1 MVRLNVLLKSR
12 NRIRFLILAGITA
25 VILQTYGIDVQDGG
39 RSEKSGTS
47 DRPRKSA
54 NRERFGNEQ
63 RANLSGRFEKPFSQ
77 AGKRRGGANRDER
90 VEPSPLFLEGDFE
103 SRPTDEGFVF
113 VNGEF
118 LSRPYTFESSGKL
131 TFVNGM
137 LISEELVSV
146 TAVRKFDDSGED
158 DDGYRGWET
167 RRMLQRSQQ
176 TYAEFLSQVFSQSR
190 VIVVAF
196 DGRSPVVLPTTPT
209 GNDLLSVLVSETHR
223 SSPLLSEVLAAAGS
237 SEAAVQWSDWIAGF
251 QPGDDFLAAAKPI
264 VDSIDAA
271 YEEGLA
277 RRAAI
282 QRLENYA
289 YPLTIAGMI
298 ISVFS
303 IGHLLSNP
311 PNGGRTPDEV
321 EMSPEVMK
329 IVTRSLILV
338 VALSLLDLIWTLLA
352 SQAGTMR
359 ELNPVGGRL
368 IDNPTTLI
376 FFKVAMTGLAAGLI
390 FKLRYYRRAQ
400 LASWW
405 ACLILT
411 LLTVRWLTFN
421 SMLA

>member
-1 MVRLNVLLKSR
+1 MVRLNVLLKSQ
-12 NRIRFLILAGITA
+12 NRMRFLILAGITA
-25 VILQTYGIDVQDGG
+25 VILQTHGINAQDEG
-39 RSEKSGTS
+39 RSEKSGNS

-54 NRERFGNEQ
+54 NRERIGDEH
-63 RANLSGRFEKPFSQ
+63 RVNLSGRSDKPFSQ
-77 AGKRRGGANRDER
+77 AGKRKGGSNRDGRAE
-90 VEPSPLFLEGDFE
+90 SSLFFLEGDFE
-103 SRPTDEGFVF
+103 SSPTDEGFVF

-118 LSRPYTFESSGKL
+118 LSRPYTFESSGKQ
-131 TFVNGM
+131 TFVNGV

-146 TAVRKFDDSGED
+146 TSVLRFDDSGED
-158 DDGYRGWET
+158 DDGNRGWEA
-167 RRMLQRSQQ
+167 RRTLKRSQQ
-176 TYAEFLSQVFSQSR
+176 TYAEFLSQVFSQFR
-190 VIVVAF
+190 VFVVAF
-196 DGRSPVVLPTTPT
+196 NGRSPVVLPAAPT
-209 GNDLLSVLVSETHR
+209 GNDLLSVLVSDTHR
-223 SSPLLSEVLAAAGS
+223 SSKLLSEVLAAAGS
-237 SEAAVQWSDWIAGF
+237 SEAALQWSDWITGF
-251 QPGDDFLAAAKPI
+251 QPGEDFLAVAKPI
-264 VDSIDAA
+264 VDAIDAA
-271 YEEGLA
+271 YEEGLT
-277 RRAAI
+277 RRAAV

-289 YPLTIAGMI
+289 YPLTIAGMV

-338 VALSLLDLIWTLLA
+338 VVLSLLDLIWTLMA

-368 IDNPTTLI
+368 IDNPATLI

>member
-1 MVRLNVLLKSR
+1 M
-12 NRIRFLILAGITA
+12 RFLILAGIAA
-25 VILQTYGIDVQDGG
+25 VILQSQRINAQDAG
-39 RSEKSGTS
+39 RSEKPSTS
-47 DRPRKSA
+47 DRQRKSA
-54 NRERFGNEQ
+54 NRERSDNDEQ
-63 RANLSGRFEKPFSQ
+63 RAILTDRFEKPSFQ
-77 AGKRRGGANRDER
+77 IGKRRGGSYRDER
-90 VEPSPLFLEGDFE
+90 DAPPLFFLEGDFK

-131 TFVNGM
+131 TFVNGV
-137 LISEELVSV
+137 LISEELVSLDSV
-146 TAVRKFDDSGED
+146 PDLEDSG
-158 DDGYRGWET
+158 DDGGHRGWGT
-167 RRMLQRSQQ
+167 RRRLQQRQQ
-176 TYAEFLSQVFSQSR
+176 TFAEFLSQSFSQFK
-190 VIVVAF
+190 VTVVAF
-196 DGRSPVVLPTTPT
+196 SGRSPAILPATMG

-223 SSPLLSEVLAAAGS
+223 SSKLLSDVLVTAGS
-237 SEAAVQWSDWIAGF
+237 SESALQWSDWITGF
-251 QPGDDFLAAAKPI
+251 QPGGEFLAAAKPV
-264 VDSIDAA
+264 VDAIDAA
-271 YEEGLA
+271 YEEGVA
-277 RRAAI
+277 RRVAI

-289 YPLTIAGMI
+289 YPLTIAGLI

-303 IGHLLSNP
+303 IGHLMSNP

-321 EMSPEVMK
+321 EMSPEVVK

-338 VALSLLDLIWTLLA
+338 VVLSLLDLIWTLLA

-368 IDNPTTLI
+368 IDDPTMLI